1 MGKRGQKYFP
11 CEQWKRNLDLFFP
24 PWRELK
30 HPCLLFGEA
39 RKREPWE
46 WSLEASLGRGMSSK
60 EIMEYCRIYFKE
72 IESCGHLPRASTTV
86 STPGV
91 PMCKPAGDFI
101 FSPPGHSSFLIQTRS
116 SIKYQALI
124 HLCLRSGERE
134 AGEGFWEPLAL
145 GRCELTF
152 PLLIIKKVSPR
163 APWRMMYSP
172 LS

>member
-11 CEQWKRNLDLFFP
+11 CEQWKRNLDLFFHH
-24 PWRELK
+24 RESSDI
-30 HPCLLFGEA
+30 HVFLLFAEA

-72 IESCGHLPRASTTV
+72 IESCGHLPRDSTTV
-86 STPGV
+86 STPSV
-91 PMCKPAGDFI
+91 PREHTCKPAGDFI
-101 FSPPGHSSFLIQTRS
+101 FSLIQTRS
-116 SIKYQALI
+116 SIKCQVLI
-124 HLCLRSGERE
+124 HLCLRRGEGE